1 MDSYVWC
8 TIEHATNLLFY
19 QTDFL
24 SGPNDKKR
32 ERRYNSLN
40 KCFVSIRIPDL
51 FHHPFA
57 WDVSFQYIHATKSRN
72 TFFESYSVQVYLERL
87 FLSDSIF
94 ILISAK
100 FL

>member
-8 TIEHATNLLFY
+8 TIEYATNLLFY

-57 WDVSFQYIHATKSRN
+57 WDVLFEYIHAIKSQN
-72 TFFESYSVQVYLERL
+72 TFFESYSVYLGRL